1 MKYSATWFLNDRL
14 NTPVPYLTE
23 EHCSCVNTAAVVSVS
38 IPHCTPIP
46 SYNGRQ
52 YSDPCYSILLWI
64 KFGGCAV
71 NIIYCPRP
79 TAAHTAHIWHNP
91 LRVSRVHLIY
101 VGIRLLLMDQFS
113 FTDKNKGMCVR
124 ICALNLCVHTHTQ
137 TRAHAHACTH
147 TPTHTHAHT
156 HAHLAPS
163 ASCAHSFI
171 DSSTE
176 TKFCFLMV
184 NRNAVFRA
192 HFSKTLK

>member
-52 YSDPCYSILLWI
+52 YSDPCYPVLLWI

-91 LRVSRVHLIY
+91 LRVSHVHLIY

-137 TRAHAHACTH
+137 TRTHAQACTH
-147 TPTHTHAHT
+147 PPHTHTHTHT
-156 HAHLAPS
+156 HMCTRTHTWHPQPAVLIHSLTVPLKQNS
-163 ASCAHSFI
+163 AS
-171 DSSTE
+171 
-176 TKFCFLMV
+176 
-184 NRNAVFRA
+184 
-192 HFSKTLK
+192 

>member
-91 LRVSRVHLIY
+91 LRVSCVHLIY
-101 VGIRLLLMDQFS
+101 VGIRLLLMDQFR

-124 ICALNLCVHTHTQ
+124 ICTPNSLSLSLSLFFALFETPVADAACLCTFMTGI
-137 TRAHAHACTH
+137 
-147 TPTHTHAHT
+147 
-156 HAHLAPS
+156 
-163 ASCAHSFI
+163 I
-171 DSSTE
+171 DS
-176 TKFCFLMV
+176 C
-184 NRNAVFRA
+184 
-192 HFSKTLK
+192 